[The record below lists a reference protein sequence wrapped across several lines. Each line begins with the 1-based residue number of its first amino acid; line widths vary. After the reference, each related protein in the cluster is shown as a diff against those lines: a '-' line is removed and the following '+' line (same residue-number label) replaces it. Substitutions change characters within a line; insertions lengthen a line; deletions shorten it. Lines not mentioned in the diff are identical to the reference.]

1 MKFKIDSPGSPEPG
15 QISSLSVLCARLTW
29 SFFGPAALFFAIVG
43 NFVNGAGWLTGLD
56 AFYGIV
62 VGLVLLGRWMDHRS
76 GSSTTLAGEPA
87 SDADFRKYLTVFPLV
102 AISLWTVANILGNHV
117 LNEM

>member
-1 MKFKIDSPGSPEPG
+1 MKSKIDSPGSPESG
-15 QISSLSVLCARLTW
+15 QISSLPVLCARLTW

-43 NFVNGAGWLTGLD
+43 NLVNGAGWLTGLD

-62 VGLVLLGRWMDHRS
+62 VGLILVGRWIEHRS

-87 SDADFRKYLTVFPLV
+87 TDADFRKYMAVFPLV
-102 AISLWTVANILGNHV
+102 AIGLWIVANILGNYV
-117 LNEM
+117 LNEK